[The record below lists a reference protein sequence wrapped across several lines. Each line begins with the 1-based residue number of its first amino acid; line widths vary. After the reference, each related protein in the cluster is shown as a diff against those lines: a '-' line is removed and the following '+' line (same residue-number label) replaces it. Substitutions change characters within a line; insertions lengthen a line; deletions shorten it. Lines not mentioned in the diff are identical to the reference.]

1 VTTKAGDTLMDIPTP
16 RQLFDRLFEPFP
28 DEVVKERKQQGQ
40 NLTYAEWYVYVAR
53 ANKEMAPL
61 GFSSE
66 IRSMIVAGEYLYIV
80 VRVTDHNTNRHHDG
94 LGLAP
99 VEKSKSKGFGG
110 AGPEAYS
117 QALRRAFAMYG
128 MGLNWY
134 MEDGDIEWVLSE
146 GDDEGN
152 ESEEGAGSGDDTDA
166 SESQGSTATGK
177 REGETEGEGE
187 EAGDEPTTKQLARL
201 EALGKLCKDEDIDV
215 SAQRRKLSR
224 DYTKRVAGLVI
235 REMKKLLEDEGIEWE
250 EGDDEGK

>member
-1 VTTKAGDTLMDIPTP
+1 
-16 RQLFDRLFEPFP
+16 LFERLFEPFP

-40 NLTYAEWYVYVAR
+40 TLTYAEWYVYVAR

-66 IRSMIVAGEYLYIV
+66 IRSLQVAGEYLYCV
-80 VRVTDHNTNRHHDG
+80 VRITDHNTSRHHDG

-99 VEKSKSKGFGG
+99 VGKSKAKGFGG

-117 QALRRAFAMYG
+117 QALRRAFAMFG
-128 MGLNWY
+128 MGLSWY
-134 MEDGDIEWVLSE
+134 MDEGDIEWTLSE
-146 GDDEGN
+146 EEDAGN
-152 ESEEGAGSGDDTDA
+152 ENKEGAGSQGDSGDA
-166 SESQGSTATGK
+166 DAQGSSAS
-177 REGETEGEGE
+177 GERKGEAESEGE